1 MKGRVLLVEDVERE
15 REQAGAVLRRA
26 GFIVDETSNAE
37 DALRQDSE
45 HDYDAA
51 VVDVELDPAG
61 RAPNGI
67 ALVAELREK
76 ERDYPVL
83 IMTGLSSPVT
93 KLAGFRAGANGYL
106 VKSPD
111 RHELDRMLDWVSK
124 ATSTPRASRQTET
137 LGEKELER

>member
-1 MKGRVLLVEDVERE
+1 MVEDVERE
-15 REQAGAVLRRA
+15 RERAGSALRQA

-37 DALRQDSE
+37 DALRRDSE
-45 HDYDAA
+45 HGYDAA

-61 RAPNGI
+61 RDPDGI

-83 IMTGLSSPVT
+83 IMTGISSPVT
-93 KLAGFRAGANGYL
+93 KLAGFRAGANEYL

-111 RHELDRMLDWVSK
+111 RHGLDRMLDWVSK
-124 ATSTPRASRQTET
+124 ATSTPRVPRRTET
-137 LGEKELER
+137 PGEKELER